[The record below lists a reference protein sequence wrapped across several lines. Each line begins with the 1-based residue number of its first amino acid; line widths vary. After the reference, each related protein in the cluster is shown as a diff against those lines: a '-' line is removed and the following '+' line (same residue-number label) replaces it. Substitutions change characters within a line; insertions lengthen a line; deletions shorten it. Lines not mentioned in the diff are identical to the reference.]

1 LKRKDKE
8 IFISDMTDRLT
19 RARATFLVDYQGL
32 DVEAMNALRAELKK
46 NQAELFVVKNR
57 LVKRACKDTDTASI
71 MEEFR
76 GPCALTIAYDEIIAP
91 AKVLVAREKKLD
103 HLTIKA
109 GQIAGKS
116 IDFKEIKRLAALPGR
131 EVLLAQ
137 ALSAMQAVPASVV
150 RVLNAVMVNFLNVL
164 KAIENQQKD
173 QEN

>member
-8 IFISDMTDRLT
+8 IFISDMTDRLQ

-46 NQAELFVVKNR
+46 NQAELRVVKNR
-57 LVKRACKDTDTASI
+57 LLKRACKGTDTAS
-71 MEEFR
+71 MVDQFS
-76 GPCALTIAYDEIIAP
+76 GPCALTLAYDEVISP
-91 AKVLVAREKKLD
+91 AKVLVEREKKLD

-109 GQIAGKS
+109 GQISGKF
-116 IDFKEIKRLAALPGR
+116 IDFKEIKRLAELPSR

-137 ALSAMQAVPASVV
+137 ALSAMQAVPASMV

-164 KAIENQQKD
+164 KAIENQKKD
-173 QEN
+173 LGD